1 MNEARQAFWEEL
13 NERITRR
20 PNTPLRETE
29 RADSEN
35 DSWRPQRHLTE
46 TVGYSFNCKLRPP
59 EIQVYMVARRNRDRD
74 AVFDQLRDH
83 QEQIDGKFDEE
94 LEWQP
99 EDGSYKII
107 LRRDA
112 DIENRR
118 DEWDEYQAWL
128 IDRAER
134 LYFATG
140 PVVAGFDAKEG
151 RVL

>member
-1 MNEARQAFWEEL
+1 MNEARQAFWDEL
-13 NERITRR
+13 NDRIAQR

-46 TVGYSFNCKLRPP
+46 TISYSFNVKLQPP
-59 EIQVYMVARRNRDRD
+59 EIQVYMIARRSRDRE
-74 AVFDQLRDH
+74 AVFEHLRDYRDRI
-83 QEQIDGKFDEE
+83 QDEFDGQV
-94 LEWQP
+94 EWRP
-99 EDGSYKII
+99 DDGTYKLM
-107 LRRDA
+107 LRREA

-118 DEWDEYQAWL
+118 GKWDDYQAWL

-140 PVVAGFDAKEG
+140 PVVAGFDAN
-151 RVL
+151 